1 MQAEEKGSV
10 TEIEEVSYV
19 AWSVSKGSQ
28 WLAGISRDNVDEKG
42 RTFKLDAK
50 QRTSP
55 AFFAA
60 MQTSD
65 GMNTAGIRY
74 KSLNTKQVNLFIEE
88 E

>member
-19 AWSVSKGSQ
+19 AWGVSKGSQ
-28 WLAGISRDNVDEKG
+28 WLAAKSRDNFDEKG
-42 RTFKLDAK
+42 RTFTLNAK
-50 QRTSP
+50 QKASP

-74 KSLNTKQVNLFIEE
+74 KTLNTKQVNLFI
-88 E
+88 